1 MDEADILAETYLDTC
16 QVMRMQDV
24 EDPETGITH
33 QEYGPTTEE
42 PIPCALS
49 QGDMDGLA
57 VVESGSML
65 NATTDGYKLFTRPT
79 INIIKGD
86 LIEVTQA
93 VGGVVFKLYA
103 SQPFYY
109 PSHCEVDLTGRD
121 PNG

>member
-1 MDEADILAETYLDTC
+1 MDEVEILAETYLDTC

-49 QGDMDGLA
+49 QGNMDGLA

-65 NATTDGYKLFTRPT
+65 NTTTDGYKLFVRPMV
-79 INIIKGD
+79 NIIKGD

-93 VGGVVFKLYA
+93 VSGVVFKLYA